1 MGKWEEKE
9 LGEVCYFENGDRG
22 KNYPSRSDYV
32 EKGIPFINTGNL
44 SFNEIKTKNLHYIS
58 KEHFNRLSNGKVK
71 NGDIIFCLRG
81 SLGKFALVLNI
92 ENGAIAS
99 SLVIVRVK
107 EDLDN
112 YFLSYYFQSSIAN
125 EMINKYDNG
134 SAQPNL
140 SAANLRKFK
149 IPLPPIATQKQI
161 VSKLDAL
168 FARID
173 KSIGLLEEN
182 IQHTKDLMASVLDGE
197 FNLIN
202 NEELVIKKLG
212 EVTTKIGS
220 GSTPRGGQKSYKTE
234 GVSLIRSM
242 NVHDMFFKEKNLAF
256 IDDVQ
261 AEKLK
266 SVIIEENDVLLN
278 ITGASVARCCIVD
291 KSYLPA
297 RVNQH
302 VAIIRL
308 NQEFL
313 PEFVMYY
320 LVSPKVKYGLLNSS
334 SGNATREALTKTMI
348 ENIEI
353 PYITKEKQTKL
364 VHRIKKGFEIE
375 KNLIAQQSEKL
386 SHLQSL
392 KSSLLDMA
400 FKGGLV

>member
-1 MGKWEEKE
+1 MGKWEEKKIE
-9 LGEVCYFENGDRG
+9 DIFKIKSGGFISKKDFVSSDGYEVYGGNGRTGLFSDFNLDGEQIIIGRVGAKCGNVRLVNKKIWLTDNAFYI
-22 KNYPSRSDYV
+22 SDYSV
-32 EKGIPFINTGNL
+32 E
-44 SFNEIKTKNLHYIS
+44 
-58 KEHFNRLSNGKVK
+58 
-71 NGDIIFCLRG
+71 
-81 SLGKFALVLNI
+81 
-92 ENGAIAS
+92 
-99 SLVIVRVK
+99 
-107 EDLDN
+107 
-112 YFLSYYFQSSIAN
+112 
-125 EMINKYDNG
+125 INKKFLKIFLEFTNLG
-134 SAQPNL
+134 STANQSAQPVISYKGIKDL
-140 SAANLRKFK
+140 K

-173 KSIGLLEEN
+173 KSIALLEEN

-197 FNLIN
+197 FNSIN
-202 NEELVIKKLG
+202 NDELIIKKLG

-242 NVHDMFFKEKNLAF
+242 NVHDMFFKKKNLAF
-256 IDDVQ
+256 IDDAQ

-266 SVIIEENDVLLN
+266 SVIIEKNDVLLN

-313 PEFVMYY
+313 SEFVMYY

-353 PYITKEKQTKL
+353 PYITKEKQTKM
-364 VHRIKKGFEIE
+364 VIRIKKGFEIE
-375 KNLIAQQSEKL
+375 KKLITQQSEKL

-400 FKGGLV
+400 FKGELV